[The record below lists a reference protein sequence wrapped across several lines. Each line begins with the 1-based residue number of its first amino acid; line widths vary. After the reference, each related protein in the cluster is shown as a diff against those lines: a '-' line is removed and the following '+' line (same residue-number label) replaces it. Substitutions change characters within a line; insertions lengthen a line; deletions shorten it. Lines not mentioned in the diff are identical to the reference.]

1 MVAQVLSLICIVNVL
16 LALSSAWLLSVCH
29 RRRQALTSAIEG
41 EGWNHEVLEAL
52 RELLLDLTEPSSS
65 HAGRFVSL
73 GTIIPK
79 IEEVDCEQTLRS
91 LLLQIAND
99 CSLTFDG
106 TIKLANLE
114 QFAKSVYRLQPA
126 YRFGDAEMAE
136 IFSAAVERIKGSVLL
151 SKKVERVELVQSNA
165 RVDEKTMWPLN
176 PGLRVKQPFGLVLRT
191 ETGEVLSR
199 AKARCL

>member
-1 MVAQVLSLICIVNVL
+1 MVAQVLSLMCIVNVL
-16 LALSSAWLLSVCH
+16 LTICSAWLLSVCH
-29 RRRQALTSAIEG
+29 RRRQALTSVLAG
-41 EGWNHEVLEAL
+41 EGWNHEVLQAL
-52 RELLLDLTEPSSS
+52 RELLLDLTEPSWS
-65 HAGRFVSL
+65 HAGRFASL

-79 IEEVDCEQTLRS
+79 IEEVDREQTLRS

-106 TIKLANLE
+106 GVKLANLE
-114 QFAKSVYRLQPA
+114 QFAKSIYRLQPE
-126 YRFGDAEMAE
+126 YRFGDTEMAE

-191 ETGEVLSR
+191 ESGEVLSR
-199 AKARCL
+199 AKAQCL